1 MEAAKL
7 VAQAITYIS
16 LLHPTDD
23 RHPWVEMNTGTN
35 IWTADPD
42 V

>member
-7 VAQAITYIS
+7 VAYAITYIS
-16 LLHPTDD
+16 LLHPTA
-23 RHPWVEMNTGTN
+23 RHPWVEMNIGTN